1 MSWERLPEDYEDQ
14 IWNGLKKYKQ
24 IDNSD
29 GTISFTDVT
38 NYSQREKSFFGAK
51 EANRINKAVNYIMA
65 KLENGTDLYKAFQ
78 DFFTEQKDLFI
89 KNTET
94 ESKEFKSKTGEEF
107 SQYQKY
113 IKDLKEKSKDTLSD
127 AEKEYL
133 KQLAIYQDKE
143 KAVFD
148 MWFDNIK
155 DKLSHDAAGKLQ
167 SEIDH
172 NKEETTDTVDK
183 LQKKIDHN
191 REEMTGFV
199 GKETIFENNKITE
212 ISENKKITTEFQKDK
227 IIQNLYEN
235 DKLTTTKTI
244 TFEKDKIKEVIN

>member
-14 IWNGLKKYKQ
+14 IWNGLKKYTQ

-78 DFFTEQKDLFI
+78 DFFTEQKNLFI

-94 ESKEFKSKTGEEF
+94 ESKEFKSKTEEEF

-143 KAVFD
+143 KALFD
-148 MWFDNIK
+148 MWFNDIK

-167 SEIDH
+167 NEI
-172 NKEETTDTVDK
+172 N
-183 LQKKIDHN
+183 HN
-191 REEMTGFV
+191 RNEITGFV
-199 GKETIFENNKITE
+199 DKEIIFENNKIIET
-212 ISENKKITTEFQKDK
+212 SGNKKIITDFKDDK

-235 DKLTTTKTI
+235 NNLTVTKTI

>member
-14 IWNGLKKYKQ
+14 IWNGLKKYTQ

-51 EANRINKAVNYIMA
+51 EVNRINKAVNYIMA

-94 ESKEFKSKTGEEF
+94 ESKEFKSKIGEEF
-107 SQYQKY
+107 LQYQQY
-113 IKDLKEKSKDTLSD
+113 IKDLKEKSKETLSD
-127 AEKEYL
+127 TEKDYL

-148 MWFDNIK
+148 TWFDNIK
-155 DKLSHDAAGKLQ
+155 DKLSHDVAGKLQ
-167 SEIDH
+167 NEI
-172 NKEETTDTVDK
+172 N
-183 LQKKIDHN
+183 HN
-191 REEMTGFV
+191 RDVITGFV

-212 ISENKKITTEFQKDK
+212 ISGNEKIITEFKDDK

-235 DKLTTTKTI
+235 NNLTITKTI

>member
-1 MSWERLPEDYEDQ
+1 MSWDKLPEDYEDQ
-14 IWNGLKKYKQ
+14 IWNGLKKYTQ

-78 DFFTEQKDLFI
+78 DFFTEQKNLFI

-113 IKDLKEKSKDTLSD
+113 IKDLKEKSKNTLSD

-143 KAVFD
+143 KALFD
-148 MWFDNIK
+148 MWFNDIK

-167 SEIDH
+167 NEI
-172 NKEETTDTVDK
+172 N
-183 LQKKIDHN
+183 HN
-191 REEMTGFV
+191 RNEITGFV
-199 GKETIFENNKITE
+199 DKEIIFENNKIIET
-212 ISENKKITTEFQKDK
+212 SGNKKIITDFKDDK

-235 DKLTTTKTI
+235 NNLTVTKTI

>member
-14 IWNGLKKYKQ
+14 IWNGLKKYTQ

-51 EANRINKAVNYIMA
+51 EVNRINKAVNYIMA

-78 DFFTEQKDLFI
+78 DFFTEQKNLFI

-143 KAVFD
+143 KALFD
-148 MWFDNIK
+148 MWFNDIK

-167 SEIDH
+167 NEI
-172 NKEETTDTVDK
+172 N
-183 LQKKIDHN
+183 HN
-191 REEMTGFV
+191 RDEITGFV
-199 GKETIFENNKITE
+199 GKETIFENNKIIET
-212 ISENKKITTEFQKDK
+212 SGNKKIVTDFKDDK

-235 DKLTTTKTI
+235 NNLTVTKTI

>member
-14 IWNGLKKYKQ
+14 IWNGLKKYTQ

-78 DFFTEQKDLFI
+78 DFFTEQKNLFI

-143 KAVFD
+143 KALFD
-148 MWFDNIK
+148 MWFNDIK

-167 SEIDH
+167 NEI
-172 NKEETTDTVDK
+172 N
-183 LQKKIDHN
+183 HN
-191 REEMTGFV
+191 RNEITGFV
-199 GKETIFENNKITE
+199 DKEIIFENNKIIET
-212 ISENKKITTEFQKDK
+212 SGNKKIITDFKDDK

-235 DKLTTTKTI
+235 NNLTVTKTI